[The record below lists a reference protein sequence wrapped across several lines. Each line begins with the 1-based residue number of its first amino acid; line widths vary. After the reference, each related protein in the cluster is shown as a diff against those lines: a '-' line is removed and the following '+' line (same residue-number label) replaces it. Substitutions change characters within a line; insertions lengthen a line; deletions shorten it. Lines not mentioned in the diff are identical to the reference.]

1 MHQYLLRRMVHTKH
15 ILIGILIFG
24 FSCANAQ
31 VLDSTL
37 NSINK
42 LYALWEKGYA
52 QSKEQMTWSDFKT
65 AESAWPVIV
74 DQTSVD
80 VQKHIYESYTLRAN
94 IMRADKGLSVVS
106 NNQYNF
112 NTQYDEDN
120 LWYRAR
126 YINGVEWDI
135 LSGGLVENKRKAEII
150 ENELQ
155 MKLLENKNANSGKI
169 SYENRNQIIYYFNK
183 KKVEVL
189 KARLDISNSKMD
201 ILTDLAES
209 GEIRTTMLLEAHKQ
223 MIEINGQF
231 NLYAAFN
238 DGLKTM
244 LDTNRITTKRLLPP
258 FDVNIVSLRA
268 LSGMQF
274 NPNKMMELQAKNDKL
289 RYNWLNEVDL
299 TSGVRY
305 NYYDR
310 VADGFNRGYMSVN
323 LTARIP
329 LRIFQMDYLA
339 LTRLQQE
346 EVKLNMRQEDEL
358 KWLEISNLVY
368 ELRYKQKQFSNLL
381 EKQRLHHDLLKNF
394 QGLKKIE
401 DPSFQPI
408 VGLNALDEF
417 WSMEIEKI
425 DLLQQM
431 YLKLGEIQEKIPNES
446 ISQYIV
452 PWNGNMS
459 IIEGTADSNYVAE
472 NRSMYLWSK
481 AWMDK
486 SSTEII
492 TNVRVWNIQK
502 LLISAGGS
510 EAHWPQFKQL
520 VNMAERNELKC
531 ELLIGNN
538 RWLSSNITPKLD
550 SVWNKIAELPIEGI
564 HLDLEVHTF
573 DGFADSP
580 DAFFLLYMNRVR
592 EASTFCKIHNLRLE
606 VSIPLTYPAEV
617 LQELE
622 MLCDEIVVMAYE
634 TKGPKQI
641 QNRIAEEL
649 IIGKDKISVALRAK
663 DYVSKASMENDFREL
678 KDLIKVKNT
687 VLHDYQTYKILNQ

>member
-1 MHQYLLRRMVHTKH
+1 MKRAKY
-15 ILIGILIFG
+15 ILILAFVSG
-24 FSCANAQ
+24 FSIVKAQ

-52 QSKEQMTWSDFKT
+52 QSKEQLTWSDFKT
-65 AESAWPVIV
+65 AEAAWPVIV

-80 VQKHIYESYTLRAN
+80 IQKHIYESYTLRTN

-112 NTQYDEDN
+112 DTQYDEDDI
-120 LWYRAR
+120 WFRAR
-126 YINGVEWDI
+126 YINGIEWDI
-135 LSGGLVENKRKAEII
+135 LSGGLVENKRRAQIL

-155 MKLLENKNANSGKI
+155 MKLLENKNSNSGKI

-189 KARLDISNSKMD
+189 KARLEISNNKMD

-231 NLYAAFN
+231 NLYASFN

-258 FDVNIVSLRA
+258 FDVNVVSLRA

-274 NPNKMMELQAKNDKL
+274 NPNKKMELQAKNDKL

-299 TSGVRY
+299 TTGVRY
-305 NYYDR
+305 NYYQR
-310 VADGFNRGYMSVN
+310 LGDGFDRGFMSAN
-323 LTARIP
+323 LNARIP

-346 EVKLNMRQEDEL
+346 EVKLTMRQEDEL

-368 ELRYKQKQFSNLL
+368 ELRYKQKQFSNML

-394 QGLKKIE
+394 QGLKKID

-417 WSMEIEKI
+417 WAMEIEKI

-431 YLKLGEIQEKIPNES
+431 YLKLGEIQEKIPNEA

-459 IIEGTADSNYVAE
+459 IIEGTEDSAYVAE

-492 TNVRVWNIQK
+492 TNVRIWNVQK

-538 RWLSSNITPKLD
+538 RWLSSNMTTKLD
-550 SVWNKIAELPIEGI
+550 SVWSKIAELPIEGI

-573 DGFADSP
+573 DGFKDSP
-580 DAFFLLYMNRVR
+580 EAFFLLYMNRVR
-592 EASTFCKIHNLRLE
+592 EASAFCKIHNLRLE

-617 LQELE
+617 IQELE

-678 KDLIKVKNT
+678 KGLIKVKNT

>member
-1 MHQYLLRRMVHTKH
+1 MKQVKH
-15 ILIGILIFG
+15 ILLVIFLLG
-24 FSCANAQ
+24 FSIAKAQ

-52 QSKEQMTWSDFKT
+52 QSKEQLTWSDFKT

-80 VQKHIYESYTLRAN
+80 IQKHIYESYTLRAS
-94 IMRADKGLSVVS
+94 IMRADKGLSVVT
-106 NNQYNF
+106 NNQF
-112 NTQYDEDN
+112 NLDTQYDEDDI
-120 LWYRAR
+120 WYRAR

-135 LSGGLVENKRKAEII
+135 LSGGLVENRRKAEVL

-189 KARLDISNSKMD
+189 KARLDIANSKMD

-238 DGLKTM
+238 EGLKSM

-258 FDVNIVSLRA
+258 FDVNVVSLRA

-289 RYNWLNEVDL
+289 KYNWLNEVDL
-299 TSGVRY
+299 STGVRY
-305 NYYDR
+305 NYYQR
-310 VADGFNRGYMSVN
+310 LGDGFNRGFMSMN

-368 ELRYKQKQFSNLL
+368 ELRYKQKQFSNML

-431 YLKLGEIQEKIPNES
+431 YLKLGEIQEKIPNEA
-446 ISQYIV
+446 ISQYII

-459 IIEGTADSNYVAE
+459 IIEGTEDSSYVAE

-486 SSTEII
+486 SATEII
-492 TNVRVWNIQK
+492 TNVRVWNVQK
-502 LLISAGGS
+502 LLVSAGGS

-564 HLDLEVHTF
+564 HLDIEVHTF
-573 DGFADSP
+573 DGFQDSP
-580 DAFFLLYMNRVR
+580 DAFFLLYMNRIR
-592 EASTFCKIHNLRLE
+592 EASAFCKIHNLRLE
-606 VSIPLTYPAEV
+606 VSIPLTYPAEI

-641 QNRIAEEL
+641 QNRIADEL
-649 IIGKDKISVALRAK
+649 IIGKDKISLALRAK
-663 DYVSKASMENDFREL
+663 DYVSKASMETDFREL
-678 KDLIKVKNT
+678 KELIKVKNT

>member
-1 MHQYLLRRMVHTKH
+1 MKHTKH
-15 ILIGILIFG
+15 ILIGILLIG
-24 FSCANAQ
+24 FSTAKAQ

-52 QSKEQMTWSDFKT
+52 ESKEQLTWSDFKT
-65 AESAWPVIV
+65 AESSWPVIV

-80 VQKHIYESYTLRAN
+80 IQKHVYESYTLRAN

-106 NNQYNF
+106 NNQFNF

-126 YINGVEWDI
+126 YLNGVEWDI
-135 LSGGLVENKRKAEII
+135 LSGGLVENKRKAEIL

-155 MKLLENKNANSGKI
+155 MKLLENKGSNSGKI

-189 KARLDISNSKMD
+189 KTRLDISNNKMD
-201 ILTDLAES
+201 VLTDLAET
-209 GEIRTTMLLEAHKQ
+209 GEIRTTMLLEAHRQ

-231 NLYAAFN
+231 NLYASFN
-238 DGLKTM
+238 EGLKTM

-274 NPNKMMELQAKNDKL
+274 NPNKMMDLQAKNDKL
-289 RYNWLNEVDL
+289 KYNWMNEVDL

-329 LRIFQMDYLA
+329 LRIFQMDYLS

-431 YLKLGEIQEKIPNES
+431 YLKLGEIQEKIPSES
-446 ISQYIV
+446 ISQYII
-452 PWNGNMS
+452 PWNGNMD
-459 IIEGTADSNYVAE
+459 IIDGVEDSSYVAE

-502 LLISAGGS
+502 LLVSAGGS

-520 VNMAERNELKC
+520 VNMAERNEIKC
-531 ELLIGNN
+531 DLLIGNN
-538 RWLSSNITPKLD
+538 RWLSSDITPKLD

-564 HLDLEVHTF
+564 HLDIEVHTF
-573 DGFADSP
+573 DGFQDSP
-580 DAFFLLYMNRVR
+580 DAFFLLYMNRIR
-592 EASTFCKIHNLRLE
+592 EASEFCKIHNLRLE
-606 VSIPLTYPAEV
+606 VSIPLTYPAEI

-649 IIGKDKISVALRAK
+649 VIGKEKISVALRAK
-663 DYVSKASMENDFREL
+663 DYVSKASMETDFREL
-678 KDLIKVKNT
+678 KELIKVKNT

>member
-1 MHQYLLRRMVHTKH
+1 MKQSKL
-15 ILIGILIFG
+15 ILIGIL
-24 FSCANAQ
+24 FSGISVAHAQ

-52 QSKEQMTWSDFKT
+52 LSKEQAIWSDFKV
-65 AESAWPVIV
+65 AEASWPVIV

-80 VQKHIYESYTLRAN
+80 IQKHIYESYALRAN
-94 IMRADKGLSVVS
+94 IMRADKGLSIVS

-112 NTQYDEDN
+112 NTQFDEDN
-120 LWYRAR
+120 LWYKAR
-126 YINGVEWDI
+126 YLNGVEWDI
-135 LSGGLVENKRKAEII
+135 LSGGLVENKRKAKILD
-150 ENELQ
+150 NELQ
-155 MKLLENKNANSGKI
+155 MKLLESKNTDNGKI

-189 KARLDISNSKMD
+189 EARLEISNAKMD
-201 ILTDLAES
+201 VLTDLAES
-209 GEIRTTMLLEAHKQ
+209 GEIKTTMLLEAHKQ

-258 FDVNIVSLRA
+258 FDINVVSLRA
-268 LSGMQF
+268 LAGMKY
-274 NPNKMMELQAKNDKL
+274 NPNKMMELQSKNDNL
-289 RYNWLNEVDL
+289 RFNWANDVSL

-310 VADGFNRGYMSVN
+310 VANGFSRGYMSMN

-329 LRIFQMDYLA
+329 LRIFQTDYLA

-358 KWLEISNLVY
+358 QWLEISNLLY
-368 ELRYKQKQFSNLL
+368 ELRYKQKQFANLI
-381 EKQRLHHDLLKNF
+381 EKQRLHNDLLKNF
-394 QGLKKIE
+394 HGLKKIE

-417 WSMEIEKI
+417 WAMEIEKI

-431 YLKLGEIQEKIPNES
+431 YLKLGEIQEKIPSES
-446 ISQYIV
+446 ISQYIT
-452 PWNGNMS
+452 PWNGNMD
-459 IIEGTADSNYVAE
+459 IVEGVEDSSYVAD
-472 NRSMYLWSK
+472 NRSMYIWSK
-481 AWMDK
+481 VWMDK
-486 SSTEII
+486 NVTEII

-502 LLISAGGS
+502 LLVSAGGS
-510 EAHWPQFKQL
+510 ESHFAQFKQL
-520 VNMAERNELKC
+520 VTMAERNELKC
-531 ELLIGNN
+531 DLLIGNN
-538 RWLSSNITPKLD
+538 RWLSSNITVKLD
-550 SVWNKIAELPIEGI
+550 SVWNKISELPIEGI

-573 DGFADSP
+573 DGFKDSP
-580 DAFFLLYMNRVR
+580 DAFYLLFINRIR
-592 EASTFCKIHNLRLE
+592 EASAFCKIHNLRLE
-606 VSIPLTYPAEV
+606 VSVPLTYPAEI

-649 IIGKDKISVALRAK
+649 IIGKGKISVALRAK
-663 DYVSKASMENDFREL
+663 DYISKASMETDFREL
-678 KDLIKVKNT
+678 KELLNVKNI
-687 VLHDYQTYKILNQ
+687 VLHDYQTYKLLNQ

>member
-1 MHQYLLRRMVHTKH
+1 MKH
-15 ILIGILIFG
+15 FKYIIIGFLFLE
-24 FSCANAQ
+24 FSAAKAQ

-37 NSINK
+37 NSINR

-52 QSKEQMTWSDFKT
+52 QSKEQLSWSDFKT

-74 DQTSVD
+74 DQNSVD
-80 VQKHIYESYTLRAN
+80 LQKHFYESYILRAN
-94 IMRADKGLSVVS
+94 ILRADKGLSIIS

-112 NTQYDEDN
+112 DTQYDEDN

-126 YINGVEWDI
+126 YISGVEWDVF
-135 LSGGLVENKRKAEII
+135 SGGLVESKRKAKIL

-155 MKLLENKNANSGKI
+155 MKLLETKGSSSGKI

-189 KARLDISNSKMD
+189 KTRLEISNNKMD

-209 GEIRTTMLLEAHKQ
+209 GEIRTTMLLDAHRR

-231 NLYAAFN
+231 NLYASFN
-238 DGLKTM
+238 DGMKSM

-258 FDVNIVSLRA
+258 FDVNVVTLRA

-274 NPNKMMELQAKNDKL
+274 NPNKMMELQSKNDKL
-289 RYNWLNEVDL
+289 RYNWMNDVSL
-299 TSGVRY
+299 TSGIRY

-310 VADGFNRGYMSVN
+310 LANGFNRGYMSMN

-329 LRIFQMDYLA
+329 LRIFQTDYLA
-339 LTRLQQE
+339 LSHLQEE
-346 EVKLNMRQEDEL
+346 EVKINMHQKDEL

-368 ELRYKQKQFSNLL
+368 ELRYKQKQFSNLI
-381 EKQRLHHDLLKNF
+381 EKQRLHCDLLHNYH
-394 QGLKKIE
+394 GLKKIE

-408 VGLNALDEF
+408 EGLNALDEF
-417 WSMEIEKI
+417 WAMEIEKI

-431 YLKLGEIQEKIPNES
+431 YLKLGEIQEKIPNEA
-446 ISQYIV
+446 IGQYII

-459 IIEGTADSNYVAE
+459 IIEGESDSNYVADQ
-472 NRSMYLWSK
+472 RSMYLWSK

-486 SSTEII
+486 SATEII
-492 TNVRVWNIQK
+492 TNVRIWNIQK

-510 EAHWPQFKQL
+510 ESHWPQFKQL
-520 VNMAERNELKC
+520 VTMAERNELKC

-538 RWLSSNITPKLD
+538 RWLSASITSKLD
-550 SVWNKIAELPIEGI
+550 SVWNKISDLPIEGI
-564 HLDLEVHTF
+564 HLDIEVHTF
-573 DGFADSP
+573 DGFQDSP
-580 DAFFLLYMNRVR
+580 EAFFLLYMNRIR
-592 EASTFCKIHNLRLE
+592 EASAFCKIHNLRLA
-606 VSIPLTYPAEV
+606 VSIPLTYPAEII
-617 LQELE
+617 QELE

-641 QNRIAEEL
+641 QSRIADEL
-649 IIGKDKISVALRAK
+649 VVGKDKISVALRAK
-663 DYVSKASMENDFREL
+663 DYVSKASIEEDFRSL
-678 KDLIKVKNT
+678 KQLIKVKNT

>member
-1 MHQYLLRRMVHTKH
+1 
-15 ILIGILIFG
+15 
-24 FSCANAQ
+24 
-31 VLDSTL
+31 
-37 NSINK
+37 
-42 LYALWEKGYA
+42 
-52 QSKEQMTWSDFKT
+52 
-65 AESAWPVIV
+65 
-74 DQTSVD
+74 
-80 VQKHIYESYTLRAN
+80 
-94 IMRADKGLSVVS
+94 
-106 NNQYNF
+106 
-112 NTQYDEDN
+112 
-120 LWYRAR
+120 
-126 YINGVEWDI
+126 
-135 LSGGLVENKRKAEII
+135 
-150 ENELQ
+150 
-155 MKLLENKNANSGKI
+155 
-169 SYENRNQIIYYFNK
+169 
-183 KKVEVL
+183 
-189 KARLDISNSKMD
+189 
-201 ILTDLAES
+201 
-209 GEIRTTMLLEAHKQ
+209 
-223 MIEINGQF
+223 
-231 NLYAAFN
+231 
-238 DGLKTM
+238 
-244 LDTNRITTKRLLPP
+244 
-258 FDVNIVSLRA
+258 
-268 LSGMQF
+268 
-274 NPNKMMELQAKNDKL
+274 
-289 RYNWLNEVDL
+289 
-299 TSGVRY
+299 
-305 NYYDR
+305 
-310 VADGFNRGYMSVN
+310 
-323 LTARIP
+323 
-329 LRIFQMDYLA
+329 
-339 LTRLQQE
+339 
-346 EVKLNMRQEDEL
+346 
-358 KWLEISNLVY
+358 
-368 ELRYKQKQFSNLL
+368 
-381 EKQRLHHDLLKNF
+381 
-394 QGLKKIE
+394 
-401 DPSFQPI
+401 

-431 YLKLGEIQEKIPNES
+431 YLKLGEIQEKIPNEA
-446 ISQYIV
+446 ISQYVV

-459 IIEGTADSNYVAE
+459 IIDGTEDSTYVAE

-486 SSTEII
+486 SATEII

-573 DGFADSP
+573 DGFQDSP

-592 EASTFCKIHNLRLE
+592 EASAFCKIHNLRLE

-622 MLCDEIVVMAYE
+622 MLCDEVVVMAYE

>member
-1 MHQYLLRRMVHTKH
+1 MKCPKH
-15 ILIGILIFG
+15 ILIGILILG
-24 FSCANAQ
+24 FSAAQAQ

-37 NSINK
+37 NSINR

-52 QSKEQMTWSDFKT
+52 QSKEQLAWSDFKT

-80 VQKHIYESYTLRAN
+80 IQKHIYESYTLRAN

-106 NNQYNF
+106 NSQFNF

-120 LWYRAR
+120 IWYRAR
-126 YINGVEWDI
+126 TTNGLEWDI
-135 LSGGLVENKRKAEII
+135 LSGGIVENKRKAEII

-155 MKLLENKNANSGKI
+155 MKLLENKNANTGKI

-189 KARLDISNSKMD
+189 KARLDISNNKMD
-201 ILTDLAES
+201 VLTDLAES

-231 NLYAAFN
+231 NLYASFN

-274 NPNKMMELQAKNDKL
+274 NPNKMMELHAKNDKL
-289 RYNWLNEVDL
+289 RYNWMNDVDL
-299 TSGVRY
+299 TTGVRY

-310 VADGFNRGYMSVN
+310 VADGFNRGFMSLN

-329 LRIFQMDYLA
+329 LRIFQMDYLT
-339 LTRLQQE
+339 LTRLQQD

-431 YLKLGEIQEKIPNES
+431 YLKLGEIQEKIPNEA
-446 ISQYIV
+446 ISQYVV

-459 IIEGTADSNYVAE
+459 IIDGTEDSTYVAE

-486 SSTEII
+486 SATEII

-538 RWLSSNITPKLD
+538 RWLSSNMTSKLD

-573 DGFADSP
+573 DGFQDSP

-592 EASTFCKIHNLRLE
+592 EASAFCKIHNLRLE

-622 MLCDEIVVMAYE
+622 MLCDEVVVMAYE

-649 IIGKDKISVALRAK
+649 VIGKDKISVALRAK

-678 KDLIKVKNT
+678 KDLINVKNT
-687 VLHDYQTYKILNQ
+687 VIHDYQTYKILNQ

>member
-1 MHQYLLRRMVHTKH
+1 M
-15 ILIGILIFG
+15 G
-24 FSCANAQ
+24 FSTVNAQ

-52 QSKEQMTWSDFKT
+52 QSKEQLTWSDFKT

-80 VQKHIYESYTLRAN
+80 IQKHIYESYTLRAN

-106 NNQYNF
+106 NNQF
-112 NTQYDEDN
+112 NLDTQYDEDDI
-120 LWYRAR
+120 WYRAR

-135 LSGGLVENKRKAEII
+135 LSGGLVENRRRAEVL

-223 MIEINGQF
+223 AIEINGQF
-231 NLYAAFN
+231 NLYASFN
-238 DGLKTM
+238 EGLKTM

-258 FDVNIVSLRA
+258 FDVNVVALRA

-274 NPNKMMELQAKNDKL
+274 NPNKMIELQAKNDKL
-289 RYNWLNEVDL
+289 KYNWLNEVDL
-299 TSGVRY
+299 STGVRY
-305 NYYDR
+305 NYYQR
-310 VADGFNRGYMSVN
+310 LGDGFNRGFMSMN

-329 LRIFQMDYLA
+329 LRIFQMDYLS

-368 ELRYKQKQFSNLL
+368 ELRYKQKQFSNML

-431 YLKLGEIQEKIPNES
+431 YLKLGEIQEKIPNEA
-446 ISQYIV
+446 ISQYIL

-459 IIEGTADSNYVAE
+459 IIEGAEDSSYIAE
-472 NRSMYLWSK
+472 KRSIYLWSK

-486 SSTEII
+486 SATEII

-502 LLISAGGS
+502 LLVSAGGS

-564 HLDLEVHTF
+564 HLDIEVHTF
-573 DGFADSP
+573 DGFQDSP
-580 DAFFLLYMNRVR
+580 DAFFLLYMNRIR
-592 EASTFCKIHNLRLE
+592 EASAFCKIHNLRLE
-606 VSIPLTYPAEV
+606 VSIPLTYPAEI

-649 IIGKDKISVALRAK
+649 IICKDKMSVALRAK
-663 DYVSKASMENDFREL
+663 DYVSKASLETDFREL
-678 KDLIKVKNT
+678 KELIKVKNT

>member
-1 MHQYLLRRMVHTKH
+1 MNRTKH
-15 ILIGILIFG
+15 ILIGILVIG
-24 FSCANAQ
+24 FSAVNAQ

-52 QSKEQMTWSDFKT
+52 QSKEQLAWSDFKT
-65 AESAWPVIV
+65 AESAWPVII

-80 VQKHIYESYTLRAN
+80 IQKHIYESYTLRAN
-94 IMRADKGLSVVS
+94 IMRADKGLAVVS
-106 NNQYNF
+106 NSQYNID
-112 NTQYDEDN
+112 TQYDEDN

-126 YINGVEWDI
+126 YTNGLEWDI
-135 LSGGLVENKRKAEII
+135 LSGGLVENKRKAQII

-155 MKLLENKNANSGKI
+155 MKLLENKNANTGKI

-189 KARLDISNSKMD
+189 KARLDISNNKMD
-201 ILTDLAES
+201 VLTDLAES

-231 NLYAAFN
+231 NLYASFN

-268 LSGMQF
+268 ISGMQF

-289 RYNWLNEVDL
+289 RYNWMNDVDL
-299 TSGVRY
+299 TTGVRY

-310 VADGFNRGYMSVN
+310 VADGFNRGFMSLN

-339 LTRLQQE
+339 LTRLQQD

-431 YLKLGEIQEKIPNES
+431 YLKLGEIQEKIPNEA
-446 ISQYIV
+446 ISQYVV

-459 IIEGTADSNYVAE
+459 IIDGTEDSTYVAE

-486 SSTEII
+486 SATEII

-538 RWLSSNITPKLD
+538 RWLSSNMTSKLD

-573 DGFADSP
+573 DGFQDSP

-592 EASTFCKIHNLRLE
+592 EASAFCKIHNLRLE

-622 MLCDEIVVMAYE
+622 MLCDEVVVMAYE

-678 KDLIKVKNT
+678 KQLIKVKNT

>member
-1 MHQYLLRRMVHTKH
+1 MKRAKY
-15 ILIGILIFG
+15 ILILAFVSG
-24 FSCANAQ
+24 FSIVKAQ

-52 QSKEQMTWSDFKT
+52 QSKEQLTWSDFKT
-65 AESAWPVIV
+65 AEAAWPVIV

-80 VQKHIYESYTLRAN
+80 IQKHIYESYTLRTN

-112 NTQYDEDN
+112 DTQYDEDDI
-120 LWYRAR
+120 WFRAR
-126 YINGVEWDI
+126 YINGIEWDI
-135 LSGGLVENKRKAEII
+135 LSGGLVENKRRAQIL

-155 MKLLENKNANSGKI
+155 MKLLENKNSNSGKI

-189 KARLDISNSKMD
+189 KARLEISNNKMD

-231 NLYAAFN
+231 NLYASFN

-258 FDVNIVSLRA
+258 FDVNVVSLRA

-274 NPNKMMELQAKNDKL
+274 NPNKKMELQAKNDKL

-299 TSGVRY
+299 TTGVRY
-305 NYYDR
+305 NYYQR
-310 VADGFNRGYMSVN
+310 LGDGFDRGFMSAN
-323 LTARIP
+323 LNARIP

-346 EVKLNMRQEDEL
+346 EVKLTMRQEDEL
-358 KWLEISNLVY
+358 RWLEISNLVY
-368 ELRYKQKQFSNLL
+368 ELRYKQKQFSNML

-394 QGLKKIE
+394 QGLKKID

-417 WSMEIEKI
+417 WAMEIEKI

-431 YLKLGEIQEKIPNES
+431 YLKLGEIQEKIPNEA

-459 IIEGTADSNYVAE
+459 IIEGTEDSAYVAE

-492 TNVRVWNIQK
+492 TNVRIWNVQK

-538 RWLSSNITPKLD
+538 RWLSSNMTTKLD
-550 SVWNKIAELPIEGI
+550 SVWSKIAELPIEGI

-573 DGFADSP
+573 DGFKDSP
-580 DAFFLLYMNRVR
+580 EAFFLLYMNRVR
-592 EASTFCKIHNLRLE
+592 EASAFCKIHNLRLE

-617 LQELE
+617 IQELE

-678 KDLIKVKNT
+678 KGLIKVKNT

>member
-1 MHQYLLRRMVHTKH
+1 MKHTKH
-15 ILIGILIFG
+15 ILIGILLIG
-24 FSCANAQ
+24 FSAAKAQ

-52 QSKEQMTWSDFKT
+52 QSKEQLTWSDFKT
-65 AESAWPVIV
+65 AESSWPVIV

-80 VQKHIYESYTLRAN
+80 IQKHVYESYTLRAN

-126 YINGVEWDI
+126 YLNGVEWDI
-135 LSGGLVENKRKAEII
+135 LSGGLVENKRKAEML

-155 MKLLENKNANSGKI
+155 MKLLENKGSNSGKI

-201 ILTDLAES
+201 ILTDLAET
-209 GEIRTTMLLEAHKQ
+209 GEIKTTMLLEAHRQ

-231 NLYAAFN
+231 NLYASFN
-238 DGLKTM
+238 EGLKTM

-289 RYNWLNEVDL
+289 KYNWMNEVDL

-329 LRIFQMDYLA
+329 LRIFQMDYLS

-431 YLKLGEIQEKIPNES
+431 YLKLGEIQEKIPSES
-446 ISQYIV
+446 ISQYIT
-452 PWNGNMS
+452 PWNGNMD
-459 IIEGTADSNYVAE
+459 IIEGVEDSTYVAE

-502 LLISAGGS
+502 LLVSAGGS

-520 VNMAERNELKC
+520 VNMAERNEIKC
-531 ELLIGNN
+531 DLLIGNN
-538 RWLSSNITPKLD
+538 RWLSSDITPKLD
-550 SVWNKIAELPIEGI
+550 SVWTKIAELPIEGI
-564 HLDLEVHTF
+564 HLDIEVHTF
-573 DGFADSP
+573 DGFQDSP
-580 DAFFLLYMNRVR
+580 DAFFLLYMNRIR
-592 EASTFCKIHNLRLE
+592 EASEFCKIHNLRLE
-606 VSIPLTYPAEV
+606 VSIPLTYPAEI

-649 IIGKDKISVALRAK
+649 VIGKEKISVALRAK
-663 DYVSKASMENDFREL
+663 DYVSKASMETDFREL
-678 KDLIKVKNT
+678 KELIKVKNT

>member
-1 MHQYLLRRMVHTKH
+1 MKRAKY
-15 ILIGILIFG
+15 ILILAFVSG
-24 FSCANAQ
+24 FSIVKAQ

-52 QSKEQMTWSDFKT
+52 QSKEQLTWSDFKT
-65 AESAWPVIV
+65 AEAAWPVIV

-80 VQKHIYESYTLRAN
+80 IQKHIYESYTLRTN

-112 NTQYDEDN
+112 DTQYDEDDI
-120 LWYRAR
+120 WFRAR
-126 YINGVEWDI
+126 YINGIEWDI
-135 LSGGLVENKRKAEII
+135 LSGGLVENKRRAQIL

-155 MKLLENKNANSGKI
+155 MKLLENKNSNSGKI

-189 KARLDISNSKMD
+189 KARLEISNNKMD

-231 NLYAAFN
+231 NLYASFN

-258 FDVNIVSLRA
+258 FDVNVVSLRA

-274 NPNKMMELQAKNDKL
+274 NPNKKMELQAKNDKL

-299 TSGVRY
+299 TTGVRY
-305 NYYDR
+305 NYYQR
-310 VADGFNRGYMSVN
+310 LGDGFDRGFMSAN
-323 LTARIP
+323 LNARIP

-346 EVKLNMRQEDEL
+346 EVKLTMRQEDEL

-368 ELRYKQKQFSNLL
+368 ELRYKQKQFSNML

-394 QGLKKIE
+394 QGLKKID

-417 WSMEIEKI
+417 WAMEIEKI

-431 YLKLGEIQEKIPNES
+431 YLKLGEIQEKIPNEA

-459 IIEGTADSNYVAE
+459 IIEGTEDSAYVAE

-492 TNVRVWNIQK
+492 TNVRIWNVQK

-510 EAHWPQFKQL
+510 EAHWPQFKQM

-538 RWLSSNITPKLD
+538 RWLSSNMTTKLD
-550 SVWNKIAELPIEGI
+550 SVWSKIAELPIEGI

-573 DGFADSP
+573 DGFKDSP
-580 DAFFLLYMNRVR
+580 EAFFLLYMNRVR
-592 EASTFCKIHNLRLE
+592 EASAFCKIHNLRLE

-617 LQELE
+617 IQELE

-678 KDLIKVKNT
+678 KGLIKVKNT

>member
-1 MHQYLLRRMVHTKH
+1 M
-15 ILIGILIFG
+15 G
-24 FSCANAQ
+24 FSIAKAQ

-52 QSKEQMTWSDFKT
+52 QSKEQLTWSDFKT

-80 VQKHIYESYTLRAN
+80 IQKHIYESYTLRAN
-94 IMRADKGLSVVS
+94 IMRADKGLSVVT
-106 NNQYNF
+106 NNQF
-112 NTQYDEDN
+112 NLDTQYDEDDI
-120 LWYRAR
+120 WYRAR

-135 LSGGLVENKRKAEII
+135 LSGGLVENRRKAEVL

-189 KARLDISNSKMD
+189 KARLDIANSKMD

-238 DGLKTM
+238 EGLKSM

-258 FDVNIVSLRA
+258 FDVNVVSLRA

-289 RYNWLNEVDL
+289 KYNWLNEVDL
-299 TSGVRY
+299 STGVRY
-305 NYYDR
+305 NYYQR
-310 VADGFNRGYMSVN
+310 LGDGFNRGFMSMN

-368 ELRYKQKQFSNLL
+368 ELRYKQKQFSNML

-431 YLKLGEIQEKIPNES
+431 YLKLGEIQEKIPNEA
-446 ISQYIV
+446 ISQYII

-459 IIEGTADSNYVAE
+459 IIEGTEDS
-472 NRSMYLWSK
+472 
-481 AWMDK
+481 
-486 SSTEII
+486 
-492 TNVRVWNIQK
+492 
-502 LLISAGGS
+502 
-510 EAHWPQFKQL
+510 
-520 VNMAERNELKC
+520 
-531 ELLIGNN
+531 
-538 RWLSSNITPKLD
+538 
-550 SVWNKIAELPIEGI
+550 
-564 HLDLEVHTF
+564 
-573 DGFADSP
+573 
-580 DAFFLLYMNRVR
+580 
-592 EASTFCKIHNLRLE
+592 
-606 VSIPLTYPAEV
+606 
-617 LQELE
+617 
-622 MLCDEIVVMAYE
+622 
-634 TKGPKQI
+634 
-641 QNRIAEEL
+641 
-649 IIGKDKISVALRAK
+649 
-663 DYVSKASMENDFREL
+663 
-678 KDLIKVKNT
+678 
-687 VLHDYQTYKILNQ
+687 

>member
-1 MHQYLLRRMVHTKH
+1 MKHRKH
-15 ILIGILIFG
+15 ILIGILFMGI
-24 FSCANAQ
+24 SVANAQ

-52 QSKEQMTWSDFKT
+52 QSKEQLSWSDFKT

-80 VQKHIYESYTLRAN
+80 VQKHIYESYSLRAS
-94 IMRADKGLSVVS
+94 IMRADKGVSIVS

-112 NTQYDEDN
+112 NIQYDEDN
-120 LWYRAR
+120 MWYRAR
-126 YINGVEWDI
+126 YLNGVEWDI
-135 LSGGLVENKRKAEII
+135 LSGGLVENRRRAQIL

-155 MKLLENKNANSGKI
+155 MKLLENKNSNSGKI

-189 KARLDISNSKMD
+189 KTRKDISNSKMD
-201 ILTDLAES
+201 VLTDLAES
-209 GEIRTTMLLEAHKQ
+209 GEIRTTMLLEAHSQ

-231 NLYAAFN
+231 NLYASFN

-244 LDTNRITTKRLLPP
+244 LDTNRITTNRLLPP
-258 FDVNIVSLRA
+258 FDVNVVALRS
-268 LSGMQF
+268 LSGMQY
-274 NPNKMMELQAKNDKL
+274 NPNKMMELQSKNDKL
-289 RYNWLNEVDL
+289 NFNWANDVSL

-310 VADGFNRGYMSVN
+310 TGNGFNRGYMSMN

-329 LRIFQMDYLA
+329 LRIFQTDYLA
-339 LTRLQQE
+339 LTHLQE
-346 EVKLNMRQEDEL
+346 DEVKLEMRQEDEL

-381 EKQRLHHDLLKNF
+381 EKQRLHSDLLRNY

-408 VGLNALDEF
+408 EGLNALDEF
-417 WSMEIEKI
+417 WAMEIEKI

-431 YLKLGEIQEKIPNES
+431 YLKLGEIQEKIPNEA

-452 PWNGNMS
+452 PWNGNMN
-459 IIEGTADSNYVAE
+459 IIEGVSDSNYVAD
-472 NRSMYLWSK
+472 NRAMYVWSK

-486 SSTEII
+486 SATEII
-492 TNVRVWNIQK
+492 TNVRIWNIQK
-502 LLISAGGS
+502 LLVSAGGS
-510 EAHWPQFKQL
+510 EAHFPQFKQL
-520 VNMAERNELKC
+520 VTMAERNELKC
-531 ELLIGNN
+531 DLLIGNN

-550 SVWNKIAELPIEGI
+550 SVWNKIADLPIEGI
-564 HLDLEVHTF
+564 HLDIEVHTF
-573 DGFADSP
+573 DGFQDSP
-580 DAFFLLYMNRVR
+580 DAFFLLYINRIR
-592 EASTFCKIHNLRLE
+592 EASAFCKIHNLRLE
-606 VSIPLTYPAEV
+606 VSIPLTYPVEI

-622 MLCDEIVVMAYE
+622 MLCDEVVVMAYE

-641 QNRIAEEL
+641 QSRIADEL
-649 IIGKDKISVALRAK
+649 IIGKDKITVALRAK
-663 DYVSKASMENDFREL
+663 DYVSKASMEADFREL
-678 KDLIKVKNT
+678 KELLKVKNV
-687 VLHDYQTYKILNQ
+687 VLHDYQTYKVLNQ

>member
-1 MHQYLLRRMVHTKH
+1 MRHVKH
-15 ILIGILIFG
+15 ILLVIFLLG
-24 FSCANAQ
+24 FSIAKAQ

-52 QSKEQMTWSDFKT
+52 QSKEQLTWSDFKT

-80 VQKHIYESYTLRAN
+80 IQKHIYESYTLRAS
-94 IMRADKGLSVVS
+94 IMRADKGLSVVT
-106 NNQYNF
+106 NNQF
-112 NTQYDEDN
+112 NLDTQYDEDDI
-120 LWYRAR
+120 WYRAR

-135 LSGGLVENKRKAEII
+135 LSGGLVENRRKAEVL

-189 KARLDISNSKMD
+189 KARLDIANSKMD

-238 DGLKTM
+238 EGLKSM

-258 FDVNIVSLRA
+258 FDVNVVSLRA

-289 RYNWLNEVDL
+289 KYNWLNEVDL
-299 TSGVRY
+299 STGVRY
-305 NYYDR
+305 NYYQR
-310 VADGFNRGYMSVN
+310 LGDGFNRGFMSMN

-368 ELRYKQKQFSNLL
+368 ELRYKQKQFSNML

-431 YLKLGEIQEKIPNES
+431 YLKLGEIQEKIPNEA
-446 ISQYIV
+446 ISQYII

-459 IIEGTADSNYVAE
+459 IIEGTEDSSYVAE

-486 SSTEII
+486 SATEII
-492 TNVRVWNIQK
+492 TNVRVWNVQK
-502 LLISAGGS
+502 LLVSAGGS

-564 HLDLEVHTF
+564 HLDIEVHTF
-573 DGFADSP
+573 DGFQDSP
-580 DAFFLLYMNRVR
+580 DAFFLLYMNRIR
-592 EASTFCKIHNLRLE
+592 EASAFCKIHNLRLE
-606 VSIPLTYPAEV
+606 VSIPLTYPAEI

-649 IIGKDKISVALRAK
+649 IIGKEKISVALRAK
-663 DYVSKASMENDFREL
+663 DYVSKASMETDFREL
-678 KDLIKVKNT
+678 KELIKVKNT

>member
-1 MHQYLLRRMVHTKH
+1 MRSVKQIV
-15 ILIGILIFG
+15 IGILLMG
-24 FSCANAQ
+24 FSAVNAQ

-52 QSKEQMTWSDFKT
+52 QSKEQLTWSDFKT

-80 VQKHIYESYTLRAN
+80 IQKHIYESYTLRAN

-106 NNQYNF
+106 NNQF
-112 NTQYDEDN
+112 NLDTQYDEDDI
-120 LWYRAR
+120 WYRAR

-135 LSGGLVENKRKAEII
+135 LSGGLVENRRRAEVL

-223 MIEINGQF
+223 AIEINGQF
-231 NLYAAFN
+231 NLYASFN
-238 DGLKTM
+238 EGLKTM

-258 FDVNIVSLRA
+258 FDVNVVALRA

-274 NPNKMMELQAKNDKL
+274 NPNKMIELQAKNDKL
-289 RYNWLNEVDL
+289 KYNWLNEVDL
-299 TSGVRY
+299 STGVRY
-305 NYYDR
+305 NYYQR
-310 VADGFNRGYMSVN
+310 LGDGFNRGFMSMN

-329 LRIFQMDYLA
+329 LRIFQMDYLS

-368 ELRYKQKQFSNLL
+368 ELRYKQKQFSNML

-401 DPSFQPI
+401 DPSFQPV

-431 YLKLGEIQEKIPNES
+431 YLKLGEIQEKIPNEA
-446 ISQYIV
+446 ISQYII

-459 IIEGTADSNYVAE
+459 IIEGTADSSYVAE
-472 NRSMYLWSK
+472 KRSIYLWSK

-486 SSTEII
+486 SATEII

-502 LLISAGGS
+502 LLVSAGGS

-564 HLDLEVHTF
+564 HLDIEVHTF
-573 DGFADSP
+573 DGFQDSP
-580 DAFFLLYMNRVR
+580 DAFFLLYMNRIR
-592 EASTFCKIHNLRLE
+592 EASAFCKIHNLRLE
-606 VSIPLTYPAEV
+606 VSIPLTYPAEI

-649 IIGKDKISVALRAK
+649 IICKDKMSVALRAK
-663 DYVSKASMENDFREL
+663 DYVSKASMETDFREL
-678 KDLIKVKNT
+678 KELIKVKNT

>member
-1 MHQYLLRRMVHTKH
+1 MKQVKH
-15 ILIGILIFG
+15 ILLVIFLLG
-24 FSCANAQ
+24 FSIAKAQ

-52 QSKEQMTWSDFKT
+52 QSKEQLTWSDFKT

-80 VQKHIYESYTLRAN
+80 IQKHIYESYTLRAS
-94 IMRADKGLSVVS
+94 IMRADKGLSVVT
-106 NNQYNF
+106 NNQF
-112 NTQYDEDN
+112 NLDTQYDEDDI
-120 LWYRAR
+120 WYRAR

-135 LSGGLVENKRKAEII
+135 LSGGLVENRRKAEVL

-189 KARLDISNSKMD
+189 KARLDIANSKMD

-238 DGLKTM
+238 EGLKSM

-258 FDVNIVSLRA
+258 FDVNVVSLRA

-289 RYNWLNEVDL
+289 KYNWLNEVDL
-299 TSGVRY
+299 STGVRY
-305 NYYDR
+305 NYYQR
-310 VADGFNRGYMSVN
+310 LGDGFNRGFMSMN

-368 ELRYKQKQFSNLL
+368 ELRYKQKQFSNML

-431 YLKLGEIQEKIPNES
+431 YLKLGEIQEKIPNEA
-446 ISQYIV
+446 ISQYII

-459 IIEGTADSNYVAE
+459 IIEGTEDSSYVAE

-486 SSTEII
+486 SATEII
-492 TNVRVWNIQK
+492 TNVRVWNVQK
-502 LLISAGGS
+502 LLVSAGGS

-550 SVWNKIAELPIEGI
+550 SVWKKIAELPIEGI
-564 HLDLEVHTF
+564 HLDIEVHTF
-573 DGFADSP
+573 DGFQDSP
-580 DAFFLLYMNRVR
+580 DAFFLLYMNRIR
-592 EASTFCKIHNLRLE
+592 EASAFCKIHNLRLE
-606 VSIPLTYPAEV
+606 VSIPLTYPAEI

-649 IIGKDKISVALRAK
+649 IIGKEKISVALRAK
-663 DYVSKASMENDFREL
+663 DYVSKASMETDFREL
-678 KDLIKVKNT
+678 KELIKVKNT

>member
-1 MHQYLLRRMVHTKH
+1 MRYVKQIV
-15 ILIGILIFG
+15 IGILLMG
-24 FSCANAQ
+24 FSAVNAQ

-52 QSKEQMTWSDFKT
+52 QSKEQLTWSDFKT

-80 VQKHIYESYTLRAN
+80 IQKHIYESYTLRAN

-106 NNQYNF
+106 NNQF
-112 NTQYDEDN
+112 NLDTQYDEDDI
-120 LWYRAR
+120 WYRAR

-135 LSGGLVENKRKAEII
+135 LSGGLVENRRRAEVL

-223 MIEINGQF
+223 AIEINGQF
-231 NLYAAFN
+231 NLYASFN
-238 DGLKTM
+238 EGLKTM

-258 FDVNIVSLRA
+258 FDVNVVALRA

-274 NPNKMMELQAKNDKL
+274 NPNKMIELQAKNDKL
-289 RYNWLNEVDL
+289 KYNWLNEVDL
-299 TSGVRY
+299 STGVRY
-305 NYYDR
+305 NYYQR
-310 VADGFNRGYMSVN
+310 LGDGFNRGFMSMN

-329 LRIFQMDYLA
+329 LRIFQMDYLS

-368 ELRYKQKQFSNLL
+368 ELRYKQKQFSNML

-401 DPSFQPI
+401 DPSFQPV

-431 YLKLGEIQEKIPNES
+431 YLKLGEIQEKIPNEA
-446 ISQYIV
+446 ISQYIM

-459 IIEGTADSNYVAE
+459 IIEGTADSSYVAE
-472 NRSMYLWSK
+472 KRSIYLWSK

-486 SSTEII
+486 SATEII

-502 LLISAGGS
+502 LLVSAGGS

-564 HLDLEVHTF
+564 HLDIEVHTF
-573 DGFADSP
+573 DGFQDSP
-580 DAFFLLYMNRVR
+580 DAFFLLYMNRIR
-592 EASTFCKIHNLRLE
+592 EASAFCKIHNLRLE
-606 VSIPLTYPAEV
+606 VSIPLTYPAEI

-649 IIGKDKISVALRAK
+649 IICKDKMSVALRAK
-663 DYVSKASMENDFREL
+663 DYVSKASMETDFREL
-678 KDLIKVKNT
+678 KELIKVKNT

>member
-1 MHQYLLRRMVHTKH
+1 MKPSKS
-15 ILIGILIFG
+15 IFIGILFLG
-24 FSCANAQ
+24 FSAGQAQ

-52 QSKEQMTWSDFKT
+52 QSKEQLSWSDFKT

-74 DQTSVD
+74 DQNSVD
-80 VQKHIYESYTLRAN
+80 LQKHFYESYILRAN
-94 IMRADKGLSVVS
+94 ILRADKGLSVIS

-112 NTQYDEDN
+112 DTQYDEDN

-126 YINGVEWDI
+126 YISGVEWDVF
-135 LSGGLVENKRKAEII
+135 SGGLVESRRKAKIL

-155 MKLLENKNANSGKI
+155 MKLLESKGSSSGKI

-189 KARLDISNSKMD
+189 KTRLDISNSKMD

-209 GEIRTTMLLEAHKQ
+209 GEIRTTMLLDAHRR

-231 NLYAAFN
+231 NLYASFN
-238 DGLKTM
+238 DGMKSM

-258 FDVNIVSLRA
+258 FDVNVVSLRA

-274 NPNKMMELQAKNDKL
+274 NPNKMMELQSKNDKL
-289 RYNWLNEVDL
+289 RYNWMNDVSL

-310 VADGFNRGYMSVN
+310 LANGFNRGYMSMN

-329 LRIFQMDYLA
+329 LRIFQTDYLA
-339 LTRLQQE
+339 LSHLQEE
-346 EVKLNMRQEDEL
+346 EVKLNMHQEDEL

-368 ELRYKQKQFSNLL
+368 ELRYKQKQFSNLI
-381 EKQRLHHDLLKNF
+381 EKQRLHCDLLHNYH
-394 QGLKKIE
+394 GLKKIE

-408 VGLNALDEF
+408 EGLNAIDEF
-417 WSMEIEKI
+417 WAMEIEKI

-446 ISQYIV
+446 IGQYII

-459 IIEGTADSNYVAE
+459 IIEGVSDSNYVAE
-472 NRSMYLWSK
+472 KRSMYLWSK

-486 SSTEII
+486 SATEII
-492 TNVRVWNIQK
+492 TNVRIWNIQK

-520 VNMAERNELKC
+520 VTMAERNELKC

-538 RWLSSNITPKLD
+538 RWLSANITSKLD
-550 SVWNKIAELPIEGI
+550 SVWNKISDLPIEGI
-564 HLDLEVHTF
+564 HLDIEVHTF
-573 DGFADSP
+573 DGFQDSP
-580 DAFFLLYMNRVR
+580 EAFFLLYMNRIR
-592 EASTFCKIHNLRLE
+592 EASAFCKIHNLRLE
-606 VSIPLTYPAEV
+606 VSIPLTYPAEII
-617 LQELE
+617 QELE

-641 QNRIAEEL
+641 QSRIADEL
-649 IIGKDKISVALRAK
+649 IVGKDKISVALRAK
-663 DYVSKASMENDFREL
+663 DYVSKASIEEDFRSL
-678 KDLIKVKNT
+678 KQLIKVKNT

>member
-1 MHQYLLRRMVHTKH
+1 MKQVKH
-15 ILIGILIFG
+15 ILLVIFLLG
-24 FSCANAQ
+24 FSIAKAQ

-52 QSKEQMTWSDFKT
+52 QSKEQLTWSDFKT

-80 VQKHIYESYTLRAN
+80 IQKHIYESYTLRAS
-94 IMRADKGLSVVS
+94 IMRADKGLSVVT
-106 NNQYNF
+106 NNQF
-112 NTQYDEDN
+112 NLDTQYDEDDI
-120 LWYRAR
+120 WYRAR

-135 LSGGLVENKRKAEII
+135 LSGGLVENRRKAEVL

-189 KARLDISNSKMD
+189 KARLDIANSKMD

-238 DGLKTM
+238 EGLKSM

-258 FDVNIVSLRA
+258 FDVNVVSLRA

-289 RYNWLNEVDL
+289 KYNWLNEVDL
-299 TSGVRY
+299 STGVRY
-305 NYYDR
+305 NYYQR
-310 VADGFNRGYMSVN
+310 LGDGFNRGFMSMN

-368 ELRYKQKQFSNLL
+368 ELRYKQKQFSNML

-431 YLKLGEIQEKIPNES
+431 YLKLGEIQEKIPNEA
-446 ISQYIV
+446 ISQYII

-459 IIEGTADSNYVAE
+459 IIEGTEDSSYVAE

-486 SSTEII
+486 SATEII
-492 TNVRVWNIQK
+492 TNVRVWNVQK
-502 LLISAGGS
+502 LLVSAGGS

-564 HLDLEVHTF
+564 HLDIEVHTF
-573 DGFADSP
+573 DGFQDSP
-580 DAFFLLYMNRVR
+580 DAFFLLYMNRIR
-592 EASTFCKIHNLRLE
+592 EASAFCKIHNLRLE
-606 VSIPLTYPAEV
+606 VSIPLTYPAEI

-649 IIGKDKISVALRAK
+649 IIGKEKISVALRAK
-663 DYVSKASMENDFREL
+663 DYVSKASMETDFREL
-678 KDLIKVKNT
+678 KELIKVKNT

>member
-1 MHQYLLRRMVHTKH
+1 MKCPKH
-15 ILIGILIFG
+15 ILIGILILG
-24 FSCANAQ
+24 FSAAQAQ

-37 NSINK
+37 NSINR

-52 QSKEQMTWSDFKT
+52 QSKEQLAWSDFKT

-80 VQKHIYESYTLRAN
+80 IQKHIYESYTLRAN

-106 NNQYNF
+106 NSQFNF

-120 LWYRAR
+120 IWYRAR
-126 YINGVEWDI
+126 TTNGLEWDI
-135 LSGGLVENKRKAEII
+135 LSGGIVENKRKAEII

-155 MKLLENKNANSGKI
+155 MKLLENKNANTGKI

-189 KARLDISNSKMD
+189 KARLDISNNKMD
-201 ILTDLAES
+201 VLTDLAES

-231 NLYAAFN
+231 NLYASFN

-274 NPNKMMELQAKNDKL
+274 NPNKMMELHAKNDKL
-289 RYNWLNEVDL
+289 RYNWMNDVDL
-299 TSGVRY
+299 TTGVRY

-310 VADGFNRGYMSVN
+310 VADGFNRGFMSLN

-329 LRIFQMDYLA
+329 LRIFQMDYLT
-339 LTRLQQE
+339 LTRLQQD

-431 YLKLGEIQEKIPNES
+431 YLKLGEIQEKIPNEA
-446 ISQYIV
+446 ISQYVV

-459 IIEGTADSNYVAE
+459 IIDGTEDSTYVAE

-486 SSTEII
+486 SATEII

-538 RWLSSNITPKLD
+538 RWLSSNMTSKLD

-573 DGFADSP
+573 DGFQDSP
-580 DAFFLLYMNRVR
+580 DAFLLLYMNRVR
-592 EASTFCKIHNLRLE
+592 EASAFCKIHNLRLE

-622 MLCDEIVVMAYE
+622 MLCDEVVVMAYE

-649 IIGKDKISVALRAK
+649 VIGKDKISVALRAK

-678 KDLIKVKNT
+678 KDLINVKNT
-687 VLHDYQTYKILNQ
+687 VIHDYQTYKILNQ

>member
-1 MHQYLLRRMVHTKH
+1 MRSVKQIV
-15 ILIGILIFG
+15 IGILLMG
-24 FSCANAQ
+24 FSTVNAQ

-52 QSKEQMTWSDFKT
+52 QSKEQLTWSDFKT

-80 VQKHIYESYTLRAN
+80 IQKHIYESYTLRAN

-106 NNQYNF
+106 NNQF
-112 NTQYDEDN
+112 NLDTQYDEDDI
-120 LWYRAR
+120 WYRAR

-135 LSGGLVENKRKAEII
+135 LSGGLVENRRRAEVL

-223 MIEINGQF
+223 AIEINGQF
-231 NLYAAFN
+231 NLYASFN
-238 DGLKTM
+238 EGLKTM

-258 FDVNIVSLRA
+258 FDVNVVALRA

-274 NPNKMMELQAKNDKL
+274 NPNKMIELQAKNDKL
-289 RYNWLNEVDL
+289 KYNWLNEVDL
-299 TSGVRY
+299 STGVRY
-305 NYYDR
+305 NYYQR
-310 VADGFNRGYMSVN
+310 LGDGFNRGFMSMN

-329 LRIFQMDYLA
+329 LRIFQMDYLS

-368 ELRYKQKQFSNLL
+368 ELRYKQKQFSNML

-431 YLKLGEIQEKIPNES
+431 YLKLGEIQEKIPNEA
-446 ISQYIV
+446 ISQYII

-459 IIEGTADSNYVAE
+459 IIEGTADSSYVAE
-472 NRSMYLWSK
+472 KRSIYLWSK

-486 SSTEII
+486 SATEII

-502 LLISAGGS
+502 LLVSAGGS

-564 HLDLEVHTF
+564 HLDIEVHTF
-573 DGFADSP
+573 DGFQDSP
-580 DAFFLLYMNRVR
+580 DAFFLLYMNRIR
-592 EASTFCKIHNLRLE
+592 EASAFCKIHNLRLE
-606 VSIPLTYPAEV
+606 VSIPLTYPAEI

-649 IIGKDKISVALRAK
+649 IICKDKMSVALRAK
-663 DYVSKASMENDFREL
+663 DYVSKASMETDFREL
-678 KDLIKVKNT
+678 KELIKVKNT

>member
-1 MHQYLLRRMVHTKH
+1 MKGSKYILL
-15 ILIGILIFG
+15 GILILG
-24 FSCANAQ
+24 LSPANAQ

-52 QSKEQMTWSDFKT
+52 QSKDQLEWSDFKT

-80 VQKHIYESYTLRAN
+80 VQKHIYESYTLRAS
-94 IMRADKGLSVVS
+94 IMRADKGVSVVS

-112 NTQYDEDN
+112 NIQYDQDD
-120 LWYRAR
+120 LWFRAR

-135 LSGGLVENKRKAEII
+135 LAGGLVENRRKAQIL

-155 MKLLENKNANSGKI
+155 MKLLENKNSNSGKI

-189 KARLDISNSKMD
+189 KMRKDISNKKMD
-201 ILTDLAES
+201 VLTQLAES
-209 GEIRTTMLLEAHKQ
+209 GEIRTTMLLEAHSRT
-223 MIEINGQF
+223 IEINGQF
-231 NLYAAFN
+231 NLYASFN
-238 DGLKTM
+238 DGVKTL

-258 FDVNIVSLRA
+258 FDVNVVVLRA
-268 LSGMQF
+268 LSGMQY
-274 NPNKMMELQAKNDKL
+274 NPNKMMELQSNSDKL
-289 RYNWLNEVDL
+289 RFNWMNDVSLS
-299 TSGVRY
+299 SGVRY

-310 VADGFNRGYMSVN
+310 TGNGFNRGFMSMN

-329 LRIFQMDYLA
+329 LRVFQVDYLA
-339 LTRLQQE
+339 LSHLQEE
-346 EVKLNMRQEDEL
+346 EVKLDMRQEDEL

-368 ELRYKQKQFSNLL
+368 ELRYKQKQFSNLV
-381 EKQRLHHDLLKNF
+381 EKQRLHSDLLRNYH
-394 QGLKKIE
+394 GLKKIE

-408 VGLNALDEF
+408 EGLNALDEF
-417 WSMEIEKI
+417 WAMEIEKI

-431 YLKLGEIQEKIPNES
+431 YLKLGEIQEKIPNEA
-446 ISQYIV
+446 ISQYII

-459 IIEGTADSNYVAE
+459 IIDGASDSNYVADS
-472 NRSMYLWSK
+472 RSMYLWSK

-486 SSTEII
+486 SATEII

-502 LLISAGGS
+502 LLVSAGGS
-510 EAHWPQFKQL
+510 EAHFTQFKQL
-520 VNMAERNELKC
+520 VTMADRNELKC

-538 RWLSSNITPKLD
+538 RWLSANITPKLD
-550 SVWNKIAELPIEGI
+550 SVWNKISDLPIEGI
-564 HLDLEVHTF
+564 HLDIEVHTF
-573 DGFADSP
+573 DGFHDSP
-580 DAFFLLYMNRVR
+580 DAFFLLYMNRIR
-592 EASTFCKIHNLRLE
+592 EASAFCKIHNLRLE
-606 VSIPLTYPAEV
+606 VSIPLTYPSEI

-641 QNRIAEEL
+641 QSRIADEL

-663 DYVSKASMENDFREL
+663 DYVSKASIEADYREL
-678 KDLIKVKNT
+678 KDLLKVKNT
-687 VLHDYQTYKILNQ
+687 VLHDYQTYKVLNQ

>member
-1 MHQYLLRRMVHTKH
+1 L
-15 ILIGILIFG
+15 
-24 FSCANAQ
+24 
-31 VLDSTL
+31 
-37 NSINK
+37 
-42 LYALWEKGYA
+42 
-52 QSKEQMTWSDFKT
+52 
-65 AESAWPVIV
+65 
-74 DQTSVD
+74 
-80 VQKHIYESYTLRAN
+80 
-94 IMRADKGLSVVS
+94 
-106 NNQYNF
+106 
-112 NTQYDEDN
+112 
-120 LWYRAR
+120 
-126 YINGVEWDI
+126 EWDI
-135 LSGGLVENKRKAEII
+135 LSGGIVENKRKAEII

-155 MKLLENKNANSGKI
+155 MKLLENKNANTGKI

-189 KARLDISNSKMD
+189 KARLDISNNKMD
-201 ILTDLAES
+201 VLTDLAES

-231 NLYAAFN
+231 NLYASFN

-274 NPNKMMELQAKNDKL
+274 NPNKMMELHAKNDKL
-289 RYNWLNEVDL
+289 RYNWMNDVDL
-299 TSGVRY
+299 TTGVRY

-310 VADGFNRGYMSVN
+310 VADGFNRGFMSLN

-329 LRIFQMDYLA
+329 LRIFQMDYLT
-339 LTRLQQE
+339 LTRLQQD

-431 YLKLGEIQEKIPNES
+431 YLKLGEIQEKIPNEA
-446 ISQYIV
+446 ISQYVV

-459 IIEGTADSNYVAE
+459 IIDGTEDSTYVAE

-486 SSTEII
+486 SATEII

-538 RWLSSNITPKLD
+538 RWLSSNMTSKLD

-573 DGFADSP
+573 DGFQDSP

-592 EASTFCKIHNLRLE
+592 EASAFCKIHNLRLE

-622 MLCDEIVVMAYE
+622 MLCDEVVVMAYE

-649 IIGKDKISVALRAK
+649 VIGKDKISVALRAK

-678 KDLIKVKNT
+678 KDLINVKNT
-687 VLHDYQTYKILNQ
+687 VIHDYQTYKILNQ

>member
-1 MHQYLLRRMVHTKH
+1 MKRKKY
-15 ILIGILIFG
+15 ILFGILVLVV
-24 FSCANAQ
+24 SLANAQ

-52 QSKEQMTWSDFKT
+52 QSKEQLAWSDFKT

-80 VQKHIYESYTLRAN
+80 VQKHIYESYSLRAS
-94 IMRADKGLSVVS
+94 IMRADKGVSIVS

-112 NTQYDEDN
+112 NIQYDQDD
-120 LWYRAR
+120 LWFRAR

-135 LSGGLVENKRKAEII
+135 LSGGLVENRRKAQIL

-155 MKLLENKNANSGKI
+155 MKLLENKNSNSGKI

-189 KARLDISNSKMD
+189 KMRKDISNKKMD
-201 ILTDLAES
+201 VLTELAES
-209 GEIRTTMLLEAHKQ
+209 GEIRTTMLLEAHSST
-223 MIEINGQF
+223 IEINGQF
-231 NLYAAFN
+231 NLYASFN
-238 DGLKTM
+238 DGLKTL

-258 FDVNIVSLRA
+258 FDVNVVVLRA
-268 LSGMQF
+268 LSGMQY
-274 NPNKMMELQAKNDKL
+274 NPNKMMELQSKSDKL
-289 RYNWLNEVDL
+289 RFNWMNDVSLN
-299 TSGVRY
+299 SGVRY

-310 VADGFNRGYMSVN
+310 TGNGFNRGFMSMN

-329 LRIFQMDYLA
+329 LRVFQTDYLA
-339 LTRLQQE
+339 LTHLQEE
-346 EVKLNMRQEDEL
+346 EVKLDMRQGDEL
-358 KWLEISNLVY
+358 KWLELSNLVY

-381 EKQRLHHDLLKNF
+381 EKQRLHADLLRNF
-394 QGLKKIE
+394 HGLKKID

-408 VGLNALDEF
+408 EGLNALDEF
-417 WSMEIEKI
+417 WAMEIEKI

-431 YLKLGEIQEKIPNES
+431 YLKLGEIQEKIPNEA

-459 IIEGTADSNYVAE
+459 IIESVSDSNYVAD

-486 SSTEII
+486 SATEII

-502 LLISAGGS
+502 LLVSAGGS
-510 EAHWPQFKQL
+510 EAYFPQFKQL
-520 VNMAERNELKC
+520 VTMAERNELKC
-531 ELLIGNN
+531 QLLIGNN
-538 RWLSSNITPKLD
+538 RWLSANITPKLD
-550 SVWNKIAELPIEGI
+550 SVWNKISDLPIEGI
-564 HLDLEVHTF
+564 HLDIEVHTF
-573 DGFADSP
+573 DGFHDSP
-580 DAFFLLYMNRVR
+580 DAFFLLYMNRIR
-592 EASTFCKIHNLRLE
+592 EASAFCKIHNLRLE
-606 VSIPLTYPAEV
+606 VSIPLTYPSEI

-641 QNRIAEEL
+641 QSRIADEL

-663 DYVSKASMENDFREL
+663 DYVSKASMEADYREL
-678 KDLIKVKNT
+678 KELIKVKNT
-687 VLHDYQTYKILNQ
+687 VLHDYQTYKVLNQ

>member
-1 MHQYLLRRMVHTKH
+1 
-15 ILIGILIFG
+15 
-24 FSCANAQ
+24 
-31 VLDSTL
+31 
-37 NSINK
+37 
-42 LYALWEKGYA
+42 
-52 QSKEQMTWSDFKT
+52 
-65 AESAWPVIV
+65 
-74 DQTSVD
+74 
-80 VQKHIYESYTLRAN
+80 
-94 IMRADKGLSVVS
+94 
-106 NNQYNF
+106 
-112 NTQYDEDN
+112 
-120 LWYRAR
+120 
-126 YINGVEWDI
+126 
-135 LSGGLVENKRKAEII
+135 
-150 ENELQ
+150 
-155 MKLLENKNANSGKI
+155 
-169 SYENRNQIIYYFNK
+169 
-183 KKVEVL
+183 
-189 KARLDISNSKMD
+189 MD

-231 NLYAAFN
+231 NLYASFN
-238 DGLKTM
+238 EGLKTM

-258 FDVNIVSLRA
+258 FDVNIVALRA
-268 LSGMQF
+268 LSGMQY

-289 RYNWLNEVDL
+289 KYNWLNEVDL
-299 TSGVRY
+299 TSGLRY
-305 NYYDR
+305 NYYNR

-329 LRIFQMDYLA
+329 LRIFQMDYLS

-368 ELRYKQKQFSNLL
+368 ELRYKQKQFSNML

-417 WSMEIEKI
+417 WAMEIEKI

-431 YLKLGEIQEKIPNES
+431 YLKLGEIQEKIPNEA
-446 ISQYIV
+446 ISQYII

-459 IIEGTADSNYVAE
+459 IIEGINDSAYVAE

-486 SSTEII
+486 SATEII
-492 TNVRVWNIQK
+492 TNVRVWNVNK

-564 HLDLEVHTF
+564 HLDIEVHTF
-573 DGFADSP
+573 DGFQDSP
-580 DAFFLLYMNRVR
+580 DAFFLLYMNRIR
-592 EASTFCKIHNLRLE
+592 EASAFCKIHNLRLE
-606 VSIPLTYPAEV
+606 VSIPLTYPAEI

-663 DYVSKASMENDFREL
+663 DYVSKASMETDFREL
-678 KDLIKVKNT
+678 KELIKVKNT

>member
-1 MHQYLLRRMVHTKH
+1 MKGSKYILL
-15 ILIGILIFG
+15 GILILG
-24 FSCANAQ
+24 LSPANAQ

-52 QSKEQMTWSDFKT
+52 QSKDQLEWSDFKT

-80 VQKHIYESYTLRAN
+80 VQKHIYESYTLRAS
-94 IMRADKGLSVVS
+94 IMRADKGVSVVS

-112 NTQYDEDN
+112 NIQYDQDD
-120 LWYRAR
+120 LWFRAR

-135 LSGGLVENKRKAEII
+135 LSGGLVENRRKAQIL

-155 MKLLENKNANSGKI
+155 MKLLENKNSNSGKI

-189 KARLDISNSKMD
+189 KMRKDISNKKMD
-201 ILTDLAES
+201 VLTQLAES
-209 GEIRTTMLLEAHKQ
+209 GEIRTTMLLEAHSRT
-223 MIEINGQF
+223 IEINGQF
-231 NLYAAFN
+231 NLYASFN
-238 DGLKTM
+238 DGVKTI

-258 FDVNIVSLRA
+258 FDVNVVVLRA
-268 LSGMQF
+268 LSGMQY
-274 NPNKMMELQAKNDKL
+274 NPNKMMELQSNSDKL
-289 RYNWLNEVDL
+289 RFNWMNDVSLS
-299 TSGVRY
+299 SGVRY

-310 VADGFNRGYMSVN
+310 TGNGFNRGFMSMN

-329 LRIFQMDYLA
+329 LRVFQVDYLA
-339 LTRLQQE
+339 LSHLQEE
-346 EVKLNMRQEDEL
+346 EVKLDMRQEDEL

-368 ELRYKQKQFSNLL
+368 ELRYKQKQFSNLV
-381 EKQRLHHDLLKNF
+381 EKQRLHSDLLRNYH
-394 QGLKKIE
+394 GLKKIE

-408 VGLNALDEF
+408 EGLNALDEF
-417 WSMEIEKI
+417 WAMEIEKI

-431 YLKLGEIQEKIPNES
+431 YLKLGEIQEKIPNEA
-446 ISQYIV
+446 ISQYII

-459 IIEGTADSNYVAE
+459 IIDGASDSNYVADS
-472 NRSMYLWSK
+472 RSMYLWSK

-486 SSTEII
+486 SATEII

-502 LLISAGGS
+502 LLVSAGGS
-510 EAHWPQFKQL
+510 EAHFTQFKQL
-520 VNMAERNELKC
+520 VTMADRNELKC

-538 RWLSSNITPKLD
+538 RWLSANITPKLD
-550 SVWNKIAELPIEGI
+550 SVWNKISDLPIEGI
-564 HLDLEVHTF
+564 HLDIEVHTF
-573 DGFADSP
+573 DGFHDSP
-580 DAFFLLYMNRVR
+580 DAFFLLYMNRIR
-592 EASTFCKIHNLRLE
+592 EASAFCKIHNLRLE
-606 VSIPLTYPAEV
+606 VSIPLTYPSEI

-641 QNRIAEEL
+641 QSRIADEL

-663 DYVSKASMENDFREL
+663 DYVSKASIEADYREL
-678 KDLIKVKNT
+678 KDLLKVKNT
-687 VLHDYQTYKILNQ
+687 VLHDYQTYKVLNQ

>member
-1 MHQYLLRRMVHTKH
+1 MKRAKY
-15 ILIGILIFG
+15 ILILAFVSG
-24 FSCANAQ
+24 FSIVKAQ

-52 QSKEQMTWSDFKT
+52 QSKEQLTWSDFKT
-65 AESAWPVIV
+65 AEAAWPVIV

-80 VQKHIYESYTLRAN
+80 IQKHIYESYTLRTN

-112 NTQYDEDN
+112 DTQYDEDDI
-120 LWYRAR
+120 WFRAR
-126 YINGVEWDI
+126 YTNGIEWDI
-135 LSGGLVENKRKAEII
+135 LSGGLVENKRRAQIL

-155 MKLLENKNANSGKI
+155 MKLLENKNSNSGKI

-189 KARLDISNSKMD
+189 KARLEISNNKMD

-231 NLYAAFN
+231 NLYASFN

-258 FDVNIVSLRA
+258 FDVNVVSLRA

-274 NPNKMMELQAKNDKL
+274 NPNKKMELQAKNDKL

-299 TSGVRY
+299 TTGVRY
-305 NYYDR
+305 NYYQR
-310 VADGFNRGYMSVN
+310 LGDGFDRGFMSAN
-323 LTARIP
+323 LNARIP

-346 EVKLNMRQEDEL
+346 EVKLTMRQEDEL

-368 ELRYKQKQFSNLL
+368 ELRYKQKQFSNML

-394 QGLKKIE
+394 QGLKKID

-417 WSMEIEKI
+417 WAMEIEKI

-431 YLKLGEIQEKIPNES
+431 YLKLGEIQEKIPNEA

-459 IIEGTADSNYVAE
+459 IIEGTEDSAYVAE

-492 TNVRVWNIQK
+492 TNVRIWNVQK

-510 EAHWPQFKQL
+510 EAHWPQFKQM

-538 RWLSSNITPKLD
+538 RWLSSNMTTKLD
-550 SVWNKIAELPIEGI
+550 SVWSKIAELPIEGI

-573 DGFADSP
+573 DGFKDSP
-580 DAFFLLYMNRVR
+580 EAFFLLYMNRVR
-592 EASTFCKIHNLRLE
+592 EASAFCKIHNLRLE

-617 LQELE
+617 IQELE

-678 KDLIKVKNT
+678 KGLIKVKNT

>member
-1 MHQYLLRRMVHTKH
+1 MKHTKH
-15 ILIGILIFG
+15 ILIGILLIG
-24 FSCANAQ
+24 FSTAKAQ

-52 QSKEQMTWSDFKT
+52 QSKEQLTWSDFKT
-65 AESAWPVIV
+65 AESSWPVII

-80 VQKHIYESYTLRAN
+80 IQKHVYESYTLRAN
-94 IMRADKGLSVVS
+94 IMRADKGLSVIS
-106 NNQYNF
+106 NNQFNF

-120 LWYRAR
+120 IWYRAR
-126 YINGVEWDI
+126 YTNGVEWDI
-135 LSGGLVENKRKAEII
+135 LSGGLVENKRKAEIL

-155 MKLLENKNANSGKI
+155 MKLLENKGSNSGKI

-189 KARLDISNSKMD
+189 KSRLDISNNKMD
-201 ILTDLAES
+201 VLTDLAET
-209 GEIRTTMLLEAHKQ
+209 GEIRTTMLLEAHRQ

-231 NLYAAFN
+231 NLYASFN

-289 RYNWLNEVDL
+289 KYNWMNEVDL

-310 VADGFNRGYMSVN
+310 TADGFNRGFMSLN
-323 LTARIP
+323 LTARVP
-329 LRIFQMDYLA
+329 LRIFQMDYLS

-431 YLKLGEIQEKIPNES
+431 YLKLGEIQEKIPSES
-446 ISQYIV
+446 ISQYII
-452 PWNGNMS
+452 PWNGNMD
-459 IIEGTADSNYVAE
+459 IIDGVEDSTYVAE

-492 TNVRVWNIQK
+492 TNLRVWNIQK

-520 VNMAERNELKC
+520 VNMAERNEIKC
-531 ELLIGNN
+531 DLLIGNN
-538 RWLSSNITPKLD
+538 RWLSSNITSKLD

-564 HLDLEVHTF
+564 HLDIEVHTF
-573 DGFADSP
+573 DGFQDSP
-580 DAFFLLYMNRVR
+580 DAFFLLYMNRIR
-592 EASTFCKIHNLRLE
+592 EASEFCKIHNLRLE
-606 VSIPLTYPAEV
+606 VSIPLTYPAEI

-622 MLCDEIVVMAYE
+622 MLCDEIVVMSYE

-649 IIGKDKISVALRAK
+649 VIGKEKISVALRAK
-663 DYVSKASMENDFREL
+663 DYVSKASMETDFREL
-678 KDLIKVKNT
+678 KELIKVKNT

>member
-1 MHQYLLRRMVHTKH
+1 MRSVKQIV
-15 ILIGILIFG
+15 IGILLMG
-24 FSCANAQ
+24 FSTVNAQ

-52 QSKEQMTWSDFKT
+52 QSKEQLTWSDFKT

-80 VQKHIYESYTLRAN
+80 IQKHIYESYTLRAN

-106 NNQYNF
+106 NNQF
-112 NTQYDEDN
+112 NLDTQYDEDDI
-120 LWYRAR
+120 WYRAR

-135 LSGGLVENKRKAEII
+135 LSGGLVENRRRAEVL

-189 KARLDISNSKMD
+189 KARLDISNSKME

-223 MIEINGQF
+223 AIEINGQF
-231 NLYAAFN
+231 NLYASFN
-238 DGLKTM
+238 EGLKTM

-258 FDVNIVSLRA
+258 FDVNVVALRA

-274 NPNKMMELQAKNDKL
+274 NPNKMIELQAKNDKL
-289 RYNWLNEVDL
+289 KYNWLNEVDL
-299 TSGVRY
+299 STGVRY
-305 NYYDR
+305 NYYQR
-310 VADGFNRGYMSVN
+310 LGDGFNRGFMSMN

-329 LRIFQMDYLA
+329 LRIFQMDYLS

-368 ELRYKQKQFSNLL
+368 ELRYKQKQFSNML

-431 YLKLGEIQEKIPNES
+431 YLKLGEIQEKIPNEA
-446 ISQYIV
+446 ISQYIL

-459 IIEGTADSNYVAE
+459 IIEGAEDSSYIAE
-472 NRSMYLWSK
+472 KRSIYLWSK

-486 SSTEII
+486 SATEII

-502 LLISAGGS
+502 LLVSAGGS

-564 HLDLEVHTF
+564 HLDIEVHTF
-573 DGFADSP
+573 DGFQDSP
-580 DAFFLLYMNRVR
+580 DAFFLLYMNRIR
-592 EASTFCKIHNLRLE
+592 EASAFCKIHNLRLE
-606 VSIPLTYPAEV
+606 VSIPLTYPAEI

-649 IIGKDKISVALRAK
+649 IICKDKMSVALRAK
-663 DYVSKASMENDFREL
+663 DYVSKASLETDFREL
-678 KDLIKVKNT
+678 KELIKVKNT

>member
-1 MHQYLLRRMVHTKH
+1 MKCAKHTLTGFF
-15 ILIGILIFG
+15 ILG
-24 FSCANAQ
+24 FYAVNAQ
-31 VLDSTL
+31 ILDSTL

-52 QSKEQMTWSDFKT
+52 QSKEQLTWSDFKT
-65 AESAWPVIV
+65 AEAAWPVII

-80 VQKHIYESYTLRAN
+80 IQKHIYESYTLRAN
-94 IMRADKGLSVVS
+94 IMRADKGLSVIT
-106 NNQYNF
+106 NNQFNF
-112 NTQYDEDN
+112 DTQYDEDDI
-120 LWYRAR
+120 WYRAR

-135 LSGGLVENKRKAEII
+135 LSGGLVENKRRAEILD
-150 ENELQ
+150 NELQ

-231 NLYAAFN
+231 NLYASFN
-238 DGLKTM
+238 EGLKTM

-258 FDVNIVSLRA
+258 FDVNVVALKA
-268 LSGMQF
+268 LSGMQY

-299 TSGVRY
+299 STGVRY
-305 NYYDR
+305 NYYQR
-310 VADGFNRGYMSVN
+310 LGDGFNRGFMSAN

-339 LTRLQQE
+339 LTKLQQE

-368 ELRYKQKQFSNLL
+368 ELRYKQKQFSNML

-459 IIEGTADSNYVAE
+459 IIEGINDSNYVAE

-573 DGFADSP
+573 DGFQDSP
-580 DAFFLLYMNRVR
+580 EAFFLLYMNRVR

-663 DYVSKASMENDFREL
+663 DYVSKSSMENDFREL
-678 KDLIKVKNT
+678 KSLIKVKNT
-687 VLHDYQTYKILNQ
+687 AIHDYQTYKILNQ